1 MPRTRSELRRLT
13 VLLAAVGF
21 ALALLAVPLAAQEA
35 DAPEAAPATETE
47 PAAGTDGGLDTGE
60 SGEAS
65 GEAPGGDAPAGEAI
79 PDATPVETPAPPA
92 LSLEEALERIVEL
105 EDELALLRAERD
117 AMEEESLAILDEIS
131 RLTEAAEVSESA
143 RQVAEA
149 ESALRAAEIVA
160 LEAQVEE
167 LETRIAGLE
176 AARGAAGSS
185 VTSTFDIDRSIFTE
199 TLKSGFSG
207 ARPLMGTWA
216 LSSSTVAQTDPRQYF
231 SRLSLALAQERKPV
245 LYAFSVKAGAEGWVG
260 AGLHFFVSGVRSER
274 GYGEGKSLLFWLTR
288 DPKARGSG
296 ATWLQLYRS
305 DDDVNME
312 RVLDAKLEKGI
323 AEWRRVEILYDP
335 AAEFVAVAVDGQV
348 KAAYRTFFGLGSG
361 VSVSL
366 RTLGSGVSFKDF
378 SAKTTK

>member
-1 MPRTRSELRRLT
+1 MPRTRSELRRLV
-13 VLLAAVGF
+13 VLLAAFGF
-21 ALALLAVPLAAQEA
+21 ALALLAPPLAAQEV
-35 DAPEAAPATETE
+35 DPPEPAPATETD
-47 PAAGTDGGLDTGE
+47 PASGTEAG
-60 SGEAS
+60 GEAGEAGEAA
-65 GEAPGGDAPAGEAI
+65 GEAPGGEAI
-79 PDATPVETPAPPA
+79 PDATPVDAPPPPA
-92 LSLEEALERIVEL
+92 LTLEEALARIVEL

-117 AMEEESLAILDEIS
+117 AMEEESLAILAEIS
-131 RLTEAAEVSESA
+131 RLTEAAEASESA

-185 VTSTFDIDRSIFTE
+185 VASTFDIDRSLFTE

-207 ARPLMGTWA
+207 ARPLMGTWS

-288 DPKARGSG
+288 DPKARGSS

-366 RTLGSGVSFKDF
+366 RTLGAGVSFKDF

>member
-1 MPRTRSELRRLT
+1 MSRTRTELRRLAARLAALGMAL
-13 VLLAAVGF
+13 VLLA
-21 ALALLAVPLAAQEA
+21 LPLAAQVA
-35 DAPEAAPATETE
+35 GQPAPEPSPATDPGAGE
-47 PAAGTDGGLDTGE
+47 P
-60 SGEAS
+60 AS
-65 GEAPGGDAPAGEAI
+65 GEGEGLSPLAGEAI
-79 PDATPVETPAPPA
+79 PDALPVDAPVGPT
-92 LSLEEALERIVEL
+92 LSLEEALARIAEL
-105 EDELALLRAERD
+105 EDELAQLRAERD
-117 AMEEESLAILDEIS
+117 AMEEESLAILDEIA
-131 RLTEAAEVSESA
+131 RLTEAAEASESA

-185 VTSTFDIDRSIFTE
+185 VAGSFDLDRSVFTE

-231 SRLSLALAQERKPV
+231 SRLSLALAQDRKPV

-288 DPKARGSG
+288 DPKARGSS

-312 RVLDAKLEKGI
+312 RVLDAKLETGI

-335 AAEFVAVAVDGQV
+335 VAEFVAVAVDGQV
-348 KAAYRTFFGLGSG
+348 KAAYRTFFGFGSG

-366 RTLGSGVSFKDF
+366 RTLGAGVSFKDF